1 MDNGKRVDRNGKFFL
16 TSKPNFPKILY
27 KIQSTCDREE
37 QMKKVRYLIL
47 GLVIGAIIG
56 LWFGINIGEDK
67 SIFSNPFSEPTI
79 QKKLKQTGGE
89 VLEKGGKALEK
100 SGKALKKKMAE

>member
-1 MDNGKRVDRNGKFFL
+1 MCDEEEHMKRF
-16 TSKPNFPKILY
+16 
-27 KIQSTCDREE
+27 
-37 QMKKVRYLIL
+37 RYLIL

-56 LWFGINIGEDK
+56 LWFGINIGKDK
-67 SIFSNPFSEPTI
+67 SIFANPFSEPTI
-79 QKKLKQTGGE
+79 QKRLKQTGGE